1 MVSTLLA
8 MALFFIWVIF
18 SPNNILDL
26 DPRCMFYLTGTVFAN
41 ICCKLIIAQMS
52 NTRSELFSMILLPTL
67 AAVVLVLV
75 VPGLSR
81 TGELL
86 VMYGLT
92 GLYLL
97 YCRNVSLPSV
107 MTSSYLSPSNYKLAL
122 KSFI

>member
-1 MVSTLLA
+1 ML
-8 MALFFIWVIF
+8 LFFIWVCW
-18 SPNNILDL
+18 SPNDILEL
-26 DPRCMFYLTGTVFAN
+26 DTRCMFYLTGTVFAN

-52 NTRSELFSMILLPTL
+52 NTRSELFSVILLPTL

-107 MTSSYLSPSNYKLAL
+107 MTSSYLSPSNYKLAI